1 MDKQKLDF
9 KALAT
14 MDIKDLF
21 KKKEKTSSKPK
32 VQKEKVMMKTVVSFD
47 FGSDSIKVVEGRYV
61 RGQLQVSNCFSVKT
75 PVGAIEDGR
84 IINRDLIMNTLS
96 ASLVEQKVKAKHAI
110 GCVNSTQII
119 NRELVIPVVEADE
132 LETVVRYEIQQFLP
146 INLSDYL
153 IQYVILGET
162 EVLGEKRLKLNVI
175 TFPEKMARS
184 YYELMKSLGLK
195 PYALDVSYNAIGK
208 LAKYASL
215 VEQVTIA
222 EGTVAF
228 VDMGSQSID
237 LNIFTDGNVQFTR
250 LIKSGGAI
258 IDEKFNQL
266 PELSIKSAVSL
277 KQEADLRNK
286 DNGDLP
292 LRIICL
298 SMDEMLYELERV
310 LQFYRNKAVGNQID
324 HIYVLGGLSHL
335 KGIEEY
341 MENYLKVSV
350 SKIKKIEVTDTTEAL
365 TDELM
370 GDYSNALGAM
380 IRL

>member
-1 MDKQKLDF
+1 MSDKKFDF
-9 KALAT
+9 RVLAT

-32 VQKEKVMMKTVVSFD
+32 VQKEKVMMKPVVSFD

-75 PVGAIEDGR
+75 PAGAIEDGR

-96 ASLVEQKVKAKHAI
+96 ASLEEQKVKAKHAI

-175 TFPEKMARS
+175 TFPEKMAKG

-195 PYALDVSYNAIGK
+195 SYALDVSYNAVGK

-215 VEQVTIA
+215 VEQVTTS

-266 PELSIKSAVSL
+266 PELSIKSVVSL

-298 SMDEMLYELERV
+298 SIDEMLYELERV

-324 HIYVLGGLSHL
+324 HVYVLGGVSHL
-335 KGIEEY
+335 KGIEDY
-341 MENYLKVSV
+341 MENHLKVSV
-350 SKIKKIEVTDTTEAL
+350 SKIEKIEVTDPTEAL

-370 GDYSNALGAM
+370 GDYANALGAM